1 MGFRFDPR
9 TKFYFLLL
17 ANLLLFFHVSLYT
30 EMMITALFLF
40 PFFPAGKVKMG
51 LRLGGVY
58 LTMILVDFF
67 VIPVAEGF
75 WLNLLSLF
83 SVGIRMM
90 LPCVIA
96 GAYAFSTTT
105 MGEFVC
111 AMRKMRL
118 PEGVIITC
126 SVVIRFFPTIA
137 EDYRQIKS
145 AMTLRGMSSGW
156 KDMIFRPFRSLEY
169 ILIPLLLNSSTVAQD
184 LSIAALTKGIGM
196 PGRHTSIAEIR
207 MSGWDWSAVCIYSL
221 PVLAGIGGWL

>member
-1 MGFRFDPR
+1 MAFRFDPR

-17 ANLLLFFHVSLYT
+17 ANLLLFFHVSLYA
-30 EMMITALFLF
+30 EMTLTVLFLI
-40 PFFPAGKVKMG
+40 PFFLAGKVRMG
-51 LRLGGVY
+51 LRLGGIY
-58 LTMILVDFF
+58 LAMILVDFF

-75 WLNLLSLF
+75 CLNLLSLF

-90 LPCVIA
+90 LPCLIT

-118 PEGVIITC
+118 PEGVVIAC

-137 EDYRQIKS
+137 EDYRQIRS
-145 AMTLRGMSSGW
+145 AMTLRGMPSGR
-156 KDMIFRPFRSLEY
+156 KSMILRPFRSLEY

-184 LSIAALTKGIGM
+184 LSIASLTKGIGM

-207 MSGWDWSAVCIYSL
+207 MGVRDWSAICVYSL